1 MMNDLNQNHIVR
13 FITAG
18 QRLEIN
24 GEEHYMM
31 FGWADGKIL
40 RNRWETI
47 PSPTLT
53 GDLISAGCLL
63 GWYLSL
69 FLIRKAFTYTDKLL
83 HQEHEQSS

>member
-40 RNRWETI
+40 RYMWEII
-47 PSPTLT
+47 PSPTSA

-63 GWYLSL
+63 GGQLSL
-69 FLIRKAFTYTDKLL
+69 FLIRIAFTYTDKHS
-83 HQEHEQSS
+83 HQEHEQIS